1 MNGYDEN
8 NDAGEKA
15 TAETLWW
22 WADATENLAR
32 IKWLGYG
39 RIL

>member
-8 NDAGEKA
+8 NDAGEKV

-22 WADATENLAR
+22 WTVAVAV
-32 IKWLGYG
+32 GY
-39 RIL
+39 R

>member
-15 TAETLWW
+15 TAKTLWW
-22 WADATENLAR
+22 WADAVAAKYR
-32 IKWLGYG
+32 
-39 RIL
+39 